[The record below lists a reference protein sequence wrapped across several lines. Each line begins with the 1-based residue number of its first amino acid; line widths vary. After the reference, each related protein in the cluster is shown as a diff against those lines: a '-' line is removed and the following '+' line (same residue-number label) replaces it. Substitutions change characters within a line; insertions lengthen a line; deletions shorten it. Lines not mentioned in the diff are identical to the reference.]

1 MNLKSPTT
9 LKRIA
14 LLTMLVLSCAC
25 SSISLAKKL
34 HPRTFR
40 TRTYRPCT
48 NLEVSDNV
56 GKLCYRYCAKKI
68 LWNKCAAKELII
80 EDLKDD
86 GVWQKFIDAGFIFR
100 KRSV

>member
-1 MNLKSPTT
+1 
-9 LKRIA
+9 
-14 LLTMLVLSCAC
+14 
-25 SSISLAKKL
+25 
-34 HPRTFR
+34 
-40 TRTYRPCT
+40 
-48 NLEVSDNV
+48 VSDNV